1 MRKMLTVCAALLAL
15 TAPAIAKTDALSL
28 IPNDAVTVGVVRL
41 VDMRTSPLSSTLFQ
55 QTDKLSSNGDAEMF
69 LREAG
74 LQPTNDIDVVM
85 VATTPQ
91 TTLGHNANVLIAAD
105 GRFNVD
111 RLTRALAS
119 RGATKKTSVYGDYY
133 LLPNEN
139 NSDHN
144 GAAAFPD
151 GHLAL
156 VGTEA
161 SVVAALRARDAGG
174 TSFTAASGLA
184 RDLGRIDPHA
194 TAWAIVDVAR
204 VQRFAGGPHVSN
216 NTTSGEALNSALK
229 TMTTIALW
237 ATDSGD
243 ALKLGAFGLS
253 RDPQTLQ
260 DVEDTLRGA
269 LSAMRLAAQD
279 KQPELVTV
287 LRKFNVTRTDDSV
300 TISGSV
306 PAATVKEYVGKAQR
320 EQR

>member
-1 MRKMLTVCAALLAL
+1 V
-15 TAPAIAKTDALSL
+15 
-28 IPNDAVTVGVVRL
+28 
-41 VDMRTSPLSSTLFQ
+41 LFQ
-55 QTDKLSSNGDAEMF
+55 QTDKVSSNGDAEMF
-69 LREAG
+69 MREAG
-74 LQPTNDIDVVM
+74 LQPSNDIDVVM
-85 VATTPQ
+85 VATSPKTA
-91 TTLGHNANVLIAAD
+91 LGHEPNLLVAAD

-111 RLTRALAS
+111 RLTKALVA

-133 LLPNEN
+133 MLPNEN

-156 VGTEA
+156 VGSEA

-174 TSFTAASGLA
+174 TSFNNASGLA

-204 VQRFAGGPHVSN
+204 VQRFADGPKVSN
-216 NTTSGEALNSALK
+216 KTTSGEALNNALK
-229 TMTTIALW
+229 TMSTIALW

-243 ALKLGAFGLS
+243 ALKLGAFGVS

-269 LSAMRLAAQD
+269 LSAMRLAVQD
-279 KQPELVTV
+279 KEPDLVTV
-287 LRKFNVTRTDDSV
+287 LRRFNVSRSDDSV

-306 PAATVKEYVGKAQR
+306 PAATFKEYVNKAHQR